1 MNIFVFV
8 KQVPDTEA
16 RIRVNSQSNGIVT
29 DDITFM
35 DSPYDE
41 YAVEEAIKISE
52 SNPGSTVTAVT
63 IGPER
68 AVSLLRD
75 NLAKGVNEAV
85 HIKTD
90 EYGDYDAL
98 TTSKI
103 IATFLKD
110 KKYDLIFF
118 GNKAYGSDNS
128 LVPSMTAALLNI
140 PIVNITVK
148 MKIESGKV
156 IAERQVEGM
165 NEVVEASMPCIISA
179 QKGLNE
185 PRIKSLKGIM
195 AAKKK
200 EIPTVSIDQLGLNKD
215 NLKKGLNLVAISS
228 PQAKSKGKIIE
239 LEPEAA
245 AKELANYLKNELKV
259 I

>member
-1 MNIFVFV
+1 VNIYVFV

-16 RIRVNSQSNGIVT
+16 RIRIDGKRTGIVT
-29 DDITFM
+29 EDVSFM

-41 YAVEEAIKISE
+41 FAVEEAIKTAE
-52 SNPGSTVTAVT
+52 AHPGSTVTSVT

-68 AVSLLRD
+68 AAALLRD
-75 NLAKGVNEAV
+75 NIAKGVNEAV
-85 HIKTD
+85 HILTD
-90 EYGDYDAL
+90 EFGDFDAL
-98 TTSKI
+98 STAKI
-103 IATFLKD
+103 IAAFLKD
-110 KKYDLIFF
+110 KQYDLLFF

-140 PIVNITVK
+140 PAVNIVVK
-148 MKIESGKV
+148 LKIEGNKI

-165 NEVVEASMPCIISA
+165 TEVVEASMPCLISA

-195 AAKKK
+195 ASKKK
-200 EIPTVSIDQLGLNKD
+200 EIPTITPDKLGINAND
-215 NLKKGLNLVAISS
+215 LKKSIKVINMSA
-228 PQAKSKGKIIE
+228 PQTKSKGKIIE

-245 AKELANYLKNELKV
+245 AKELTDYLKNELKM

>member
-16 RIRVNSQSNGIVT
+16 RIRVNSQSNGIVS

-41 YAVEEAIKISE
+41 YAVEEAIKTAE
-52 SNPGSTVTAVT
+52 GNPGSTVTAVT

-75 NLAKGVNEAV
+75 DLAKGVNEAF

-90 EYGDYDAL
+90 DYGDYDAL

-103 IATFLKD
+103 IAAFLKD

-140 PIVNITVK
+140 PAINITVK
-148 MKIESGKV
+148 MKIEGGKV
-156 IAERQVEGM
+156 VAERQVEGM
-165 NEVVEASMPCIISA
+165 TEIVEAQMPCVISA

-200 EIPTVSIDQLGLNKD
+200 EIPTLTIDKLGLNTD
-215 NLKKGLNLVAISS
+215 DLKKGLNLLNISA

-245 AKELANYLKNELKV
+245 AKELADYLKNELKM

>member
-1 MNIFVFV
+1 VNIYVFV

-16 RIRVNSQSNGIVT
+16 RIRIDGKGTGIT
-29 DDITFM
+29 SEDITFM

-41 YAVEEAIKISE
+41 FAVEEAIKTAE
-52 SNPGSTVTAVT
+52 ANPGSTVTSVT

-68 AVSLLRD
+68 ATALLRD
-75 NLAKGVNEAV
+75 NIAKGVNEAV
-85 HIKTD
+85 HILTD
-90 EYGDYDAL
+90 EFGDFDAL
-98 TTSKI
+98 STAKI
-103 IATFLKD
+103 IAAFLKD
-110 KKYDLIFF
+110 KQYDLIFF

-140 PIVNITVK
+140 PAVNIVVK
-148 MKIESGKV
+148 LKIDGNKV

-165 NEVVEASMPCIISA
+165 TEVVEAPMPCLISA

-195 AAKKK
+195 ASKKK
-200 EIPTVSIDQLGLNKD
+200 EIPTVTLDKLGIDAGS
-215 NLKKGLNLVAISS
+215 LKKGMNVVKMSA
-228 PQAKSKGKIIE
+228 PQSKSKGKIVE

-245 AKELANYLKNELKV
+245 AKELADYLQNQLKM